1 MYNHVPISS
10 PRSIRILTLHPN
22 ADPTAIISCD
32 LKEASLDEN
41 PRYSALSYTWGGES
55 LIYSVFCAGAL
66 LLTTKNCFDGL
77 TQLRERDMPK
87 VLWIDSLCIDQTSE
101 TERSQQVA
109 MMGEIY
115 KNAESVVAWLGASD
129 GPTIN
134 AMMLIEHLMTRVDVK
149 HAVDRLKQSE

>member
-1 MYNHVPISS
+1 MPLSS
-10 PRSIRILTLHPN
+10 PRSIRILTLHPT
-22 ADPTAIISCD
+22 ADPTARISCD
-32 LKEASLDEN
+32 LKEVSLDEK

-55 LIYSVFCAGAL
+55 LIYPVFCAGAL
-66 LLTTKNCFDGL
+66 LLTTNNCFDAL
-77 TQLRERDMPK
+77 IQLREHDTPK
-87 VLWIDSLCIDQTSE
+87 VLWIDSLCIDQTLT

-134 AMMLIEHLMTRVDVK
+134 AMMLIEHLMTTVDVN